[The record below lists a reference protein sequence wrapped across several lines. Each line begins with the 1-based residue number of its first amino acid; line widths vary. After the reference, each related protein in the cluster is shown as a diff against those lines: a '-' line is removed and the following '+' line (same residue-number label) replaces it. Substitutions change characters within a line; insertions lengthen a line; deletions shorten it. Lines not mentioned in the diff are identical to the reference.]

1 MNGLS
6 KRLGKETS
14 LHINLLPNPPNKLRL
29 LNSKHLELNELQK
42 LLCHHEID
50 SNGTNNGRTRHLSH
64 PINPNHCHLSHLY
77 DSNAVHRINRMGNSL
92 FPNKGIKMTLHPN
105 YLRT

>member
-1 MNGLS
+1 MNGQS
-6 KRLGKETS
+6 KRLGRETS
-14 LHINLLPNPPNKLRL
+14 LHINLLPNLPNNLKF
-29 LNSKHLELNELQK
+29 LNSKHPELNKLRK
-42 LLCHHEID
+42 LLYHHVD

-92 FPNKGIKMTLHPN
+92 FPNKGIKMTLRLN

>member
-6 KRLGKETS
+6 TRQGRETS
-14 LHINLLPNPPNKLRL
+14 LHINLLSNLPNNLKP
-29 LNSKHLELNELQK
+29 LNSKHPELNKLRK
-42 LLCHHEID
+42 LLYHHVD

-64 PINPNHCHLSHLY
+64 QINPNHFHLSHLY
-77 DSNAVHRINRMGNSL
+77 DSNAVYRIKRMGNSL
-92 FPNKGIKMTLHPN
+92 FPNKGIKMTLRPN